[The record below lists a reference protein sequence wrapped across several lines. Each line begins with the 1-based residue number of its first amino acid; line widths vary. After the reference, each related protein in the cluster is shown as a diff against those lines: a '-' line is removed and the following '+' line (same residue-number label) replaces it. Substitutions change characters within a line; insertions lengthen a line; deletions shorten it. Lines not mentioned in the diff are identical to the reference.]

1 MIDLHRSVVDAIR
14 AGDVETLEALLA
26 EHPSPAKAR
35 PDRARTLLHVV
46 ADRPGHFP
54 RARRRS
60 RRPSEPGYPRPMA
73 AAEEQFVRAAPSPRL
88 RPYVGGYVGYRTGAT
103 ARGTHQGVP
112 SAHLTLLLCLD
123 GTVEM
128 LRMPDPTRTPGT
140 FDAFVGGLHVEPA
153 VIASGAPQ
161 TGLQIDLTWRGAR
174 TLLGLPA
181 AALRGDVVDLGSLL
195 GRTAH
200 ALLDQLASTRT
211 WRSRFALL
219 EAALGRLA
227 AAGEERGREPL
238 PEVGYAWD
246 RLGETGGTLRI
257 EELAR
262 EVGWSRRH
270 LAGRFRDEIGL
281 APKSAARVIRF
292 ERACTRLRAPE
303 PPGLAELA
311 ADCGYVDQAHLARD
325 FRELAGLTATAWR
338 AERPEASGT

>member
-1 MIDLHRSVVDAIR
+1 M
-14 AGDVETLEALLA
+14 AL
-26 EHPSPAKAR
+26 
-35 PDRARTLLHVV
+35 
-46 ADRPGHFP
+46 AD
-54 RARRRS
+54 
-60 RRPSEPGYPRPMA
+60 
-73 AAEEQFVRAAPSPRL
+73 EQFVRAAPSPRL
-88 RPYVGGYVGYRTGAT
+88 RPYVGGYSGYRMAAGPP
-103 ARGTHQGVP
+103 GTHQGVP
-112 SAHLTLLLCLD
+112 SAHLTFILCLD

-128 LRMPDPTRTPGT
+128 LRMPDAGRSPGT
-140 FDAFVGGLHVEPA
+140 FEAMVGGLHVEPA
-153 VIASGAPQ
+153 VIATGAPQ
-161 TGLQIDLTWRGAR
+161 TGLQIDLTWRGVR

-181 AALRGDVVDLGSLL
+181 AALQGDVVDLGSLL
-195 GRTAH
+195 GRRAH
-200 ALLDQLASTRT
+200 SLLDQLASTRT

-219 EAALGRLA
+219 DAALDRMA
-227 AAGEERGREPL
+227 AAGEDRRTEPP

-281 APKSAARVIRF
+281 GPKSAARVIRF
-292 ERACTRLRAPE
+292 DRACTRLRGPR

-338 AERPEASGT
+338 AERPDGRPGAG